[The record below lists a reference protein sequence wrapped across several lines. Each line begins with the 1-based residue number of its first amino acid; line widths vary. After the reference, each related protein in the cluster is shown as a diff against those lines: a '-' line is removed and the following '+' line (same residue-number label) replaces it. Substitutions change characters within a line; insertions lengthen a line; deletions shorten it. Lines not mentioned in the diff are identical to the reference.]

1 MRTRRIVAIVLAFV
15 ALPVLVFGLIDPL
28 EGGIALLVGVALG
41 VAVWALS
48 RVPLPRL
55 RWISLT
61 ATVALGAITLGLA
74 LVLSPQESGP
84 GAGGNPIAGGL
95 IGLLWLWR
103 AGVVVVLAGAIVY
116 LVRLFK
122 SLREPDRT
130 PEGTA
135 P

>member
-15 ALPVLVFGLIDPL
+15 ALPILVFGLIDPL

-48 RVPLPRL
+48 RVPLPKL
-55 RWISLT
+55 LWISLI

-95 IGLLWLWR
+95 ISLLWLWR
-103 AGVVVVLAGAIVY
+103 AGVVVVLAGGIVY
-116 LVRLFK
+116 LVRLFR